1 MFTADHICITSGSEA
16 QAGSFLGAEL
26 CMDSNDF
33 FTMEEL
39 PESVA
44 VLGGGYIAVELAQI
58 LQSLGVKT
66 SLIVRSRMMRFL
78 DEDLL
83 NVLLD
88 EMDHSGLQVLQ
99 GSSHE
104 KVEKLANG
112 KLRVTMTDGSYKDVD

>member
-1 MFTADHICITSGSEA
+1 
-16 QAGSFLGAEL
+16 
-26 CMDSNDF
+26 MDSNDF

-88 EMDHSGLQVLQ
+88 EMDHSGL
-99 GSSHE
+99 
-104 KVEKLANG
+104 
-112 KLRVTMTDGSYKDVD
+112 